1 MTIASRHKSVVSL
14 PNRSSRNRFCSF
26 CSGCNRRS
34 TAHRDPPGLAIIPWP
49 AYPRLK
55 YSPLTHVLGP
65 LIGADLLHLRDLGRR
80 GGGLMSIG
88 GAGTFDGIVISGFLA
103 TMLST

>member
-1 MTIASRHKSVVSL
+1 MNMSNSPRTVAWWLFACCAMVFLTMVVGGVT
-14 PNRSSRNRFCSF
+14 R
-26 CSGCNRRS
+26 
-34 TAHRDPPGLAIIPWP
+34 
-49 AYPRLK
+49 
-55 YSPLTHVLGP
+55 LTHSGLSIVEWKP